1 MLSMSRLSLTL
12 GVVFCFSLFTAHAN
26 AASTWRVMGAGTQIE
41 VTYLNPGSVSLA
53 SSKLIF
59 GANLPANQQMMGDVT
74 SINASSGYTSM
85 TITAYIPKGAPS
97 GTLIFAPVP
106 SDPSQNIAL
115 TGKLLNISDPAS
127 CTNAGFTASTVG
139 THLYCVFPNNF
150 TQGTSDY
157 LLVGSTVTTQSYY
170 PITTSN
176 YLKSTGN
183 QVTLHNVVLKR
194 DPIDLH
200 FGAINVNY
208 TQSTNGV
215 KDTLNLTQGTIGG
228 WLVVQGDLNVSGLLK
243 TVGYGSILI
252 QGGTANLNA
261 PNGQLWMATTET
273 QQLFAILLQN
283 NGALYNNGGIY
294 QDLKSTGVGVQSG
307 TLMNNAMFHI
317 QSPWGLIVG
326 GSGGSV
332 INQTSGILNVGSS
345 LKRAVD
351 GIYNYP
357 GGTIVNIGTVNNN
370 QTNGIYN
377 DGMITNCSS
386 RGKWNGSNASPT
398 EQVNTIVVA
407 CGFN

>member
-1 MLSMSRLSLTL
+1 MRSMSRLPLISGIFFCLLFLT
-12 GVVFCFSLFTAHAN
+12 AN
-26 AASTWRVMGAGTQIE
+26 ANASSSWRVMGAGTQIE
-41 VTYLNPGSVSLA
+41 VTYTTPGNVSLA

-74 SINASSGYTSM
+74 SINANPGYTSM
-85 TITAYIPKGAPS
+85 TITAAIPRGAPS
-97 GTLIFAPVP
+97 GTLIFAPDP

-115 TGKLLNISDPAS
+115 VGKLLNISDPTS

-139 THLYCVFPNNF
+139 THQYCTFPNNF

-157 LLVGSTVTTQSYY
+157 LLAGSTVTTQSYY
-170 PITTSN
+170 PIITSN
-176 YLKSTGN
+176 YVKSTGN
-183 QVTLHNVVLKR
+183 QVTLHNVVVKR
-194 DPIDLH
+194 DLLDQQ

-208 TQSTNGV
+208 TQSTNGA
-215 KDTLNLTQGTIGG
+215 KDVLNLTQGTIGG

-252 QGGTANLNA
+252 QGGTTNLNA
-261 PNGQLWMATTET
+261 PNGQLWMSTTDT
-273 QQLFAILLQN
+273 QQLFAVLLQN
-283 NGALYNNGGIY
+283 NGILNNNGGIY

-326 GSGGSV
+326 GSGASV
-332 INQTSGILNVGSS
+332 VNQTNGTLNVGSS

-351 GIYNYP
+351 GIYNYL

-370 QTNGIYN
+370 QTNGIHN
-377 DGMITNCSS
+377 DGMITNCSN
-386 RGKWNGSNASPT
+386 RGKWNGANASPT
-398 EQVNTIVVA
+398 QQTNTIVVA
-407 CGFN
+407 CGMN